1 MASSGSLIIIMIL
14 FFKHSYNIFKEK
26 GFIHLIRRA
35 FRYLLYL
42 QKLLLNNLS
51 LFIAKFFSTL
61 HKEKLRNILSLAG
74 NKPTIIILGTHSWFY
89 PMFQRPPQLAKA
101 LAKKNCTVFYYYKF
115 PTKNIFKGFY
125 EVFNDCFLSFRLDL
139 LLKLKQKKIFYTV
152 SYDLETELGSLS
164 NLIQKGNLVIYDY
177 LDEIHPDI
185 NQKLIDSI
193 KIEKHNKILMDERF
207 IVLATAEKL
216 YKEVSYIRKN
226 NKYLLPNACDYEH
239 FSQNKKIKFS
249 PDYLS
254 ILNRNKPI
262 IGYYG
267 TIAKWFD
274 FELLIYLAE
283 KRKDY
288 EFVLIGL
295 IGDNSVYDYDFSYL
309 KNLTF
314 HKPVKYQDLPAYAHT
329 FNISMIPF
337 RNYSVTQATSPIKL
351 FEYMAICKP
360 IVSTDLA
367 ECKKYKSVLIA
378 NSYEEF
384 AEQIDYGLKLKND
397 DTYFD
402 VMKKEAK
409 ENSWDNRA
417 DKLLEIIGKV

>member
-1 MASSGSLIIIMIL
+1 M
-14 FFKHSYNIFKEK
+14 
-26 GFIHLIRRA
+26 RRA
-35 FRYLLYL
+35 FRYLLFL
-42 QKLLLNNLS
+42 QKSLLNNLS
-51 LFIAKFFSTL
+51 LFIAKFFSPL
-61 HKEKLRNILSLAG
+61 HKEKLRNTLSLAG
-74 NKPTIIILGTHSWFY
+74 NKQIIIIIGTHSWFY

-101 LAKKNCTVFYYYKF
+101 LAKKNCTVFYYYIF

-125 EVFNDCFLSFRLDL
+125 EVFKNCFLSFRLVL

-152 SYDLETELGSLS
+152 SYDLKTEFGFLS
-164 NLIQKGNLVIYDY
+164 SLIQKGNLVIYDY

-193 KIEKHNKILMDERF
+193 KIEKHNKILKDERF

-216 YKEVSYIRKN
+216 YEEVSHNRKN

-239 FSQNKKIKFS
+239 FSQNKKIVFS
-249 PDYLS
+249 NDYLK

-267 TIAKWFD
+267 TIAKWID

-329 FNISMIPF
+329 FDISMIPF

-367 ECKKYKSVLIA
+367 ECKKYKSILIA
-378 NSYEEF
+378 HSYEEF
-384 AEQIDYGLKLKND
+384 AEQIDYGLKLEND

-402 VMKKEAK
+402 IMKKEAK
-409 ENSWDNRA
+409 ENSWDKRA
-417 DKLLEIIGKV
+417 ERFLDIIGKA